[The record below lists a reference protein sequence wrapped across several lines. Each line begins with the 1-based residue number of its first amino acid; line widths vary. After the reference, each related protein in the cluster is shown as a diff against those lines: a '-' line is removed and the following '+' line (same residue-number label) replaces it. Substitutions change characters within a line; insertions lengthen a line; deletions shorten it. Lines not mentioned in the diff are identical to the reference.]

1 MDSDPVI
8 RVVIAGVAGA
18 VGITVAS
25 VSGSPVVRILAVS
38 AAVVV
43 VFACLLSLRKD
54 HRSETLAALAAV
66 PILAIGLGIPAAV
79 FAGAMDSTVSPGVG
93 DPGFTPGPR
102 LDSSGNVL
110 RNPDELMRAAFDQAD
125 KLVPNGA
132 ASVLRMS
139 IRENSVSLGV
149 FDPSNGDDVSSSYS
163 SGKWYGANRRRASD
177 RRTFARAQVA
187 GLNLQKAG
195 AEALAVAKKLK
206 VDMTHAYASD
216 GITIA
221 RRHPD
226 EKLLATFSFSGE
238 DIQVD
243 ENGHLPDTVGAGS
256 VETVMPVAQRVMVES
271 GLDPGAP
278 IVGRLDFRAFA
289 EGAAPLS
296 ASSIQNSGGIAIRF
310 GGGPI
315 SDIVVVP
322 GQFPVVRRFERSS
335 PASGFALTS
344 VTSAALVKVRDDI
357 MARAKSPA
365 YDADLVAFQVGDA
378 SGYRAD
384 GVVIQMRVGP
394 VSERPGGTYTLD
406 GKRIGEV

>member
-1 MDSDPVI
+1 MNSDPVI
-8 RVVIAGVAGA
+8 RVVIAGVVGAAG
-18 VGITVAS
+18 IIVAA
-25 VSGSPVVRILAVS
+25 VSGSPAIRILAVVV
-38 AAVVV
+38 AVVV

-66 PILAIGLGIPAAV
+66 PILAIGLGIPAVV
-79 FAGAMDSTVSPGVG
+79 FFEAMDATIAPGVG
-93 DPGFTPGPR
+93 DAGFTPGPR
-102 LDSSGNVL
+102 LDSSGNEL
-110 RNPDELMRAAFDQAD
+110 RNADELMRAAFDHAD
-125 KLVPNGA
+125 KIVTNGSA
-132 ASVLRMS
+132 TVLRMS

-149 FDPSNGDDVSSSYS
+149 FDPSNGDDVSSNYS
-163 SGKWYGANRRRASD
+163 SGKWYDANRRRASD

-195 AEALAVAKKLK
+195 TEALAVAKKLK
-206 VDMTHAYASD
+206 VDMTHEYASD

-226 EKLLATFSFSGE
+226 EKLLATFSFSGQ

-256 VETVMPVAQRVMVES
+256 VETVMPVAQRVMVAS

-278 IVGRLDFRAFA
+278 IVGRLDFRAF
-289 EGAAPLS
+289 GDGVAPLS

-322 GQFPVVRRFERSS
+322 GQFPVVRRFERSY
-335 PASGFALTS
+335 PTSGFPLTA
-344 VTSAALVKVRDDI
+344 VTTAALVKVRDDI

-365 YDADLVAFQVGDA
+365 YDADLVAFQVGEA
-378 SGYRAD
+378 SGYRVD
-384 GVVIQMRVGP
+384 GVVIRMRVGP